1 MEEKFSLIPPYE
13 GSENYI
19 FISYSHRDSK
29 RIFPLLRKMT
39 ESGYRIWYDE
49 GIDPGTEWPESIA
62 KHLAGCKVCLAFLS
76 NTSVESTNCRR
87 EINFALSRNKD
98 FLSVAL
104 EPVQMSPGMEMQI
117 SSYQSL
123 LSYKYPKWED
133 FEEKLLSLDI
143 LQSCRNVIV
152 HEVEEPVIPEE
163 VFKEEPVQVAEQE
176 KKPKIIPVPKKKE
189 QKSET
194 LKKPASI
201 LKNIVKIALGVIT
214 ALVLLV
220 AVILFR
226 PFEKT
231 VKIDGKTIKNDSHIT
246 IKDAELSAK
255 EVQDLAKLKKC
266 TSLTLTTCQFESG
279 AFSQI
284 SAGKQ
289 IQTLYLTGCTGID
302 SLTGLNDLEKLYTLE
317 IENCGITDDLMNGV
331 SLPVSLRNLRLPS
344 NQLTYIPKADKLTT
358 LELPYNNISSIDN
371 LAAMTAV
378 TKVNLA
384 GNQITNIDVLSGH
397 TSLTQLNLNDNQI
410 GSIEPL
416 LECVYL
422 QKLYLRGNDIADL
435 SPLQYCSEL
444 NTLNLNGNTSIS
456 DLSPLAKSAEKMQIL
471 NLCSIVPEDLSLL
484 NRMSAMKELYLNHCG
499 LKDLSFAANMPKLE
513 VLNAAGN
520 EISDISAISKCTKL
534 EYINLAS
541 NQITSVSALPKKT
554 DDSSSTRYLLL
565 HDNQIA
571 SVDDLDP
578 GFHYTFLS
586 LTGNPME
593 NAYGLKGLKGEY
605 IFADM
610 ISAYDPAWLTD
621 FTDIY
626 VPEKNLDLQVK
637 WEEQLGG
644 RIKYSALEDA
654 LKEELSKKTY
664 GYLIVLP

>member
-1 MEEKFSLIPPYE
+1 
-13 GSENYI
+13 
-19 FISYSHRDSK
+19 
-29 RIFPLLRKMT
+29 
-39 ESGYRIWYDE
+39 
-49 GIDPGTEWPESIA
+49 
-62 KHLAGCKVCLAFLS
+62 FLS

-152 HEVEEPVIPEE
+152 HEVEEPEIPEE
-163 VFKEEPVQVAEQE
+163 VFKEEPVKSEPVQEIEQE
-176 KKPKIIPVPKKKE
+176 KKPTIRPVPKKKE
-189 QKSET
+189 PKPET
-194 LKKPASI
+194 AKKPLTFMKTA
-201 LKNIVKIALGVIT
+201 LKIVLGIFA
-214 ALVLLV
+214 ALVLLM

-231 VKIDGKTIKNDSHIT
+231 VKIDGKTIKNDSYIS

-255 EVQDLAKLKKC
+255 EVSDLAKLNKC
-266 TSLTLTTCQFESG
+266 TSLTLNNCKFESG

-289 IQTLYLTGCTGID
+289 LQSLYLTGCTGID

-344 NQLTYIPKADKLTT
+344 NQLTYVPKADKLTT
-358 LELPYNNISSIDN
+358 LEMPYNNISSIDN
-371 LAAMTAV
+371 LAAMTALRE
-378 TKVNLA
+378 VNLS
-384 GNQITNIDVLSGH
+384 GNQITNIDALSGH

-456 DLSPLAKSAEKMQIL
+456 DLSPLAKCAAKMQTL
-471 NLCSIVPEDLSLL
+471 SLSSIIPDDLSLL
-484 NRMSAMKELYLNHCG
+484 SQMSAMRGLYLNRCG
-499 LKDLSFAANMPKLE
+499 LQDLSFAANMPKLE

-541 NQITSVSALPKKT
+541 NHITSVSALSKHT
-554 DDSSSTRYLLL
+554 EDSPFSRYLLL
-565 HDNQIA
+565 HNNQIA

-593 NAYGLKGLKGEY
+593 NAYGLKSLKGSNL
-605 IFADM
+605 FVDM
-610 ISAYDPAWLTD
+610 IPGYQPAWLNSFGD
-621 FTDIY
+621 VY

-637 WEEQLGG
+637 WEEHLGSSL
-644 RIKYSALEDA
+644 KYSPLEEA
-654 LKEELSKKTY
+654 LKEELSKDSY